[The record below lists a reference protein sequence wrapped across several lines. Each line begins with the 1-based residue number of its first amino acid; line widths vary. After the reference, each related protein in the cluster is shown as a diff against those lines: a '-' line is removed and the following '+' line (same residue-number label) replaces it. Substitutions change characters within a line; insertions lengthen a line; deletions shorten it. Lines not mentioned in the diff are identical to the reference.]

1 MWKCQFCEKMNFDD
15 QSICPHCNAPNPAA
29 PPPKPADPMIN
40 RAQAPQGQPYVPP
53 QPPSGQFVPN
63 PETKVSQAKKRD
75 SIVKYIAI
83 GAAVV
88 SVLLMVTVCF
98 QRRSG
103 GTDVPLVTPTPTQ
116 EQSAL
121 AVAPVAEETLA
132 PAEETEPEQ
141 ASDPVYVSA
150 AADVYLNFGET
161 YQCSTEDFVLDTA
174 IDEGDIV
181 WSCDDNG
188 NGTVCTTDGLITGGN
203 TQVDVEKG
211 YNDAITVKGVA
222 SDGSELSYNVI
233 VGDGQ
238 TYDFSWSKDRR
249 NMKNYNGAVILIDPM
264 IINCD
269 GFSIYYEY
277 ELTKGSLDTEN
288 WSVWVREN
296 GTNWI
301 RVKDIEVQNKSGEV
315 YDIAFDEPTS
325 FSEICVQPETY
336 SDNYS
341 YNDSFAVGYLVFN

>member
-15 QSICPHCNAPNPAA
+15 QSVCPHCNAPNPAPVKTA
-29 PPPKPADPMIN
+29 SSAEN
-40 RAQAPQGQPYVPP
+40 VTQPLQRDTFTPTETP
-53 QPPSGQFVPN
+53 TGPFVPN
-63 PETKVSQAKKRD
+63 TDDKVWKAKKRD
-75 SIVKYIAI
+75 SIVKYIVI
-83 GAAVV
+83 GAAAV

-98 QRRSG
+98 QKRSDR
-103 GTDVPLVTPTPTQ
+103 TDVPLATPTPTQ

-132 PAEETEPEQ
+132 PAEETESEQ
-141 ASDPVYVSA
+141 ANNPIVVSA
-150 AADVYLNFGET
+150 SEDVQLDFGET
-161 YQCSTEDFVLDTA
+161 YLCSTDDFTLPYV
-174 IDEGDIV
+174 IDESDIV
-181 WSCDDNG
+181 WSCDDND

-211 YNDAITVKGVA
+211 YNDAITVKGVT
-222 SDGSELSYNVI
+222 SDGSELSYNVV

-249 NMKNYNGAVILIDPM
+249 NMKNYNGAVILADPM

-277 ELTKGSLDTEN
+277 ELTKGSLDTDK

-301 RVKDIEVQNKSGEV
+301 RVKDIEVQNKYGEV
-315 YDIAFDEPTS
+315 YDIVFSEPIS